1 MAAQT
6 GNPQMLFAKKLVAMA
21 LLIVGVI
28 LAAAGIYYASTPM
41 TVIGVVAVLAGIVLL
56 VWKINARNNGL

>member
-6 GNPQMLFAKKLVAMA
+6 DNPQMLVAKKIVAMA

-41 TVIGVVAVLAGIVLL
+41 TVIGVIAVLAGIVLL